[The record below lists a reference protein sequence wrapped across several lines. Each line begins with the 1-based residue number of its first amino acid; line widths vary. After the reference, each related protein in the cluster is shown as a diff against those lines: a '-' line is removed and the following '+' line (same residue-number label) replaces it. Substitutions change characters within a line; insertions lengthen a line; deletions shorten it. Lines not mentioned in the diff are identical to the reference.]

1 MGILVTNMLG
11 SIVIYAVLFNII
23 YSILFSGI
31 RYPKSVSVIAYII
44 VMEIK
49 LFIDQNRISLLTFF
63 ISIVVYLLLGIGIVI
78 LLDKMANYKSKKY
91 FVIIGI
97 IIGYIA
103 EVLLAKILFIA
114 VMGVIDIIMA
124 IIWIIIF
131 LIKSCFTGTVNI
143 D

>member
-11 SIVIYAVLFNII
+11 NIVIYAVLFNII

-49 LFIDQNRISLLTFF
+49 LFIAPNRISLLTFF

-78 LLDKMANYKSKKY
+78 ILDKMANYKSKKY

-97 IIGYIA
+97 ILGYIA

>member
-1 MGILVTNMLG
+1 MGILVTNILG
-11 SIVIYAVLFNII
+11 NIVIYAVLFNII

-31 RYPKSVSVIAYII
+31 RYPKTASIIAYIV

-49 LFIDQNRISLLTFF
+49 LFIAHNRISLLTFF
-63 ISIVVYLLLGIGIVI
+63 ISVIVYLLLGIGIII
-78 LLDKMANYKSKKY
+78 LLDRIGSYKSKKY

-97 IIGYIA
+97 ILGYIA
-103 EVLLAKILFIA
+103 EILLAKILFVA
-114 VMGVIDIIMA
+114 VMGIINIIMA

-131 LIKSCFTGTVNI
+131 IIKSYFTGTVNL